1 MPYASSRYSQARGPA
16 QTPFKDPDNAMLTR
30 SLRFLRI
37 GSLCALACALSTPVH
52 AQDPSAPRFSGSG
65 TLSPSEPSSAD
76 GRFALQ
82 AQWRT
87 AAQQA
92 HAGASASVRGWHRQS
107 RSARSAPRSA
117 TTSSG
122 TVSSSAEA
130 EVPGAQILL
139 RKYAGRHSSARKDWL
154 ES

>member
-52 AQDPSAPRFSGSG
+52 AQDASAPRFSGSG

-82 AQWRT
+82 AQWRP
-87 AAQQA
+87 AAQ
-92 HAGASASVRGWHRQS
+92 AGARGRFS
-107 RSARSAPRSA
+107 LSARLAP
-117 TTSSG
+117 TVTIG
-122 TVSSSAEA
+122 TLCTPLGDDIFRDGFE
-130 EVPGAQILL
+130 
-139 RKYAGRHSSARKDWL
+139 
-154 ES
+154 

>member
-1 MPYASSRYSQARGPA
+1 MPLVWPTWRRDSMPYASSRYSQARGPA

-82 AQWRT
+82 AQWRP
-87 AAQQA
+87 AAQ
-92 HAGASASVRGWHRQS
+92 AGARGRLS
-107 RSARSAPRSA
+107 LSARPAP
-117 TTSSG
+117 TVTIG
-122 TVSSSAEA
+122 TLCTPLGDDIFRNGFE
-130 EVPGAQILL
+130 
-139 RKYAGRHSSARKDWL
+139 
-154 ES
+154 